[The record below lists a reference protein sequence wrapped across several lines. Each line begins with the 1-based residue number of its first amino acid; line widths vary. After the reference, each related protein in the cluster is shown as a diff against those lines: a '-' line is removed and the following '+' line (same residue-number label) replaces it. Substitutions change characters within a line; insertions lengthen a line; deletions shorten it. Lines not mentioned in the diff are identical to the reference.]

1 MKTERNILIA
11 FLLNLSF
18 AIFEFFG
25 GMITSSVAIMSD
37 AIHDMG
43 DALSIGVSWW
53 CERKSKQKEDDVYTY
68 GYARYSVVGSV
79 IITVILLI
87 GSVTVLTNAVNR
99 LFHPIEINYDGMII
113 FGVVGVIINSA
124 AAFYTREGD
133 SLNQKA
139 VSLHMLEDVLGWIVV
154 LIGAIVMKFT
164 DISMIDPVLSIV
176 VTIYVA
182 IQAVSHLKEALDI
195 FLERTPHGFDMNK
208 MKGHLKEIEGVE
220 NVHHIHMWSMDGMN
234 NYATLH
240 IVTNEEPKEIK
251 KKVREE
257 LMEHGICHAT
267 IEIEKVGERCGHE
280 ICGVENTN
288 NYGHRDSSNHRHI
301 HH

>member
-113 FGVVGVIINSA
+113 FGVVGVMINSA

-182 IQAVSHLKEALDI
+182 MQAVSHLKEALDI
-195 FLERTPHGFDMNK
+195 FLDKPPHGFDKNK
-208 MKGHLKEIEGVE
+208 MKEHLKEIEGVE
-220 NVHHIHMWSMDGMN
+220 TVHHIHIWSMDGIN

-240 IVTNEEPKEIK
+240 VVTNEDSKEIK

-267 IEIEKVGERCGHE
+267 IEIERVGEKCGHE
-280 ICGVENTN
+280 IYSIENTN
-288 NYGHRDSSNHRHI
+288 NYSHNH
-301 HH
+301 HHHH

>member
-99 LFHPIEINYDGMII
+99 LFRPIEINYDGMII
-113 FGVVGVIINSA
+113 FGVVGVMINSA

-195 FLERTPHGFDMNK
+195 FLERTPNGFDMNK
-208 MKGHLKEIEGVE
+208 MKEHLKEIEGVE
-220 NVHHIHMWSMDGMN
+220 NVHHIHIWSMDGVN

-240 IVTNEEPKEIK
+240 VVTNEDSKEIK

-257 LMEHGICHAT
+257 LMEHGICHVT
-267 IEIEKVGERCGHE
+267 IEIEKVGEKCGHE
-280 ICGVENTN
+280 ICSVESTN
-288 NYGHRDSSNHRHI
+288 NYSHT
-301 HH
+301 HHHHHHH